1 VIKEVQDGEY
11 IITTK
16 QPYARAHFFIDE
28 ELDEHDETPNLPVG
42 STFQC
47 PMEAAPEEETKCVV

>member
-1 VIKEVQDGEY
+1 VTEAPQKDDEDHVIKEVQDGEY

-42 STFQC
+42 
-47 PMEAAPEEETKCVV
+47 